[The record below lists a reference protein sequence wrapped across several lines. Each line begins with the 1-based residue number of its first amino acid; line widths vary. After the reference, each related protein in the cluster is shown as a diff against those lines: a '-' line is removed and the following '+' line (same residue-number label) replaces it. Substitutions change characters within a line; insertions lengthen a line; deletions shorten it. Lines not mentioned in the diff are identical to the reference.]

1 MYFGRPFVLR
11 ALLVLSLFGEIALS
25 GGENIYRRQDG
36 NVAVTTSNNKPSPSP
51 DSSQTSVSRAATNT
65 ASNAPSPTENSQ
77 SSGSSST
84 SGGKNADATTKNSP
98 APTMAE
104 GGDNLSTNSTSEFF
118 SYNLL
123 SSIRVCSFFGIIVT
137 NLLIA
142 NPADEIYR
150 GGLPIHPII
159 TPGIAV
165 AGVLLLLAG
174 IPYCLI
180 GIKVKL

>member
-25 GGENIYRRQDG
+25 RGENIYRRQDG

-51 DSSQTSVSRAATNT
+51 DSQVSSQTSVSRAATNT

-104 GGDNLSTNSTSEFF
+104 GGDNLSTNSTSGFF
-118 SYNLL
+118 FLQS
-123 SSIRVCSFFGIIVT
+123 IIV
-137 NLLIA
+137 NM
-142 NPADEIYR
+142 
-150 GGLPIHPII
+150 
-159 TPGIAV
+159 
-165 AGVLLLLAG
+165 
-174 IPYCLI
+174 CLQFFW
-180 GIKVKL
+180 GSS